1 MIQEEEEPETIGAA
15 DQWHVRHMIGGRSDM
30 LWFDRTGGFTVDHTQ
45 AKVLTA
51 VEAMICAAGSRQT
64 YKLEEQYVFDVVA
77 VDSVERLI
85 KAASLSIVKERED
98 REAVEAA
105 KAAAKKGVSPVTR
118 AIGGSGFTDHGFTDP
133 DHGYDLAVEDG
144 RCSIDH
150 DDFYLDEDGDGER
163 IKDSD
168 YLGGYARKG
177 YHKTAGGAVAS
188 TVPRDPNKLVS
199 VIDGAVGEHSSE
211 TLTTYEHLV
220 SVFGEPKGRS
230 DKWQTNYVWHIVFGD
245 GETAT
250 ISDLKKS
257 STYEDDLPDPED
269 IQGGQPINWVITGTM
284 QGASRASA
292 LL

>member
-15 DQWHVRHMIGGRSDM
+15 DQWHVRHMVGGRSDM
-30 LWFDRTGGFTVDHTQ
+30 LWLDRTGGFTVDHTQ
-45 AKVLTA
+45 AKVFTA

-64 YKLEEQYVFDVVA
+64 YKLEEKYVFDVVA

-98 REAVEAA
+98 REAVKAA
-105 KAAAKKGVSPVTR
+105 AAAAKKAGKVGIPF
-118 AIGGSGFTDHGFTDP
+118 GSGGGPISEDP
-133 DHGYDLAVEDG
+133 DYEYDGLVD
-144 RCSIDH
+144 
-150 DDFYLDEDGDGER
+150 DGECHIDSKGFYTNVKDER
-163 IKDSD
+163 IEDD
-168 YLGGYARKG
+168 NYRGGYARKG
-177 YHKTAGGAVAS
+177 YHKTPWAAVAS
-188 TVPRDPNKLVS
+188 TMPVDPNKWVS
-199 VIDGAVGEHSSE
+199 VVDGSAGNHSIE
-211 TLTTYEHLV
+211 TNTTYAQIA

-269 IQGGQPINWVITGTM
+269 IQGGQPINWVITGTT